1 MKRIIIILMAFAPS
15 LLFSQTKVEEFANV
29 VSNAKVL
36 YDKGNVKE
44 ALSLVKDNK
53 KTFEQIAGGKLLY
66 HKMLGGYYAT
76 LSQNDKAEK
85 EFLAIISDVSISAS
99 EKDKAEAY
107 FGIASACLSRGDLRK
122 AEEAF
127 LQSYQTYQ
135 KPGLENDPYA
145 RNVQAGLGLTYYLLK
160 DYAKARRYFTNAK
173 YLYEKNLDF
182 SLEYVKC
189 LSNYSLVLNEQKD
202 FFWAKCMID
211 VARNSLRQLPNAHR
225 MGIILPVISSMS
237 TIYADMGY
245 YDESIGII
253 QEGLALCDNP
263 NSPQA
268 VLLYNNLA
276 VHAIIRKDYITSVK
290 LLTKC
295 LSLADATQKEELM
308 FNLAY
313 AQWLAK
319 DEEASTTI
327 KNLSESIINDV
338 SSKFCF
344 LSNTEREKY
353 WNYYSPY
360 IYVLNSWLAQG
371 KGEQNNACLY
381 NNALFA
387 KGLLLRTSNRIRERI
402 ANSESSEA
410 KEQYEELMALQ
421 KRLGQQTL
429 SNDSAQQ
436 IQERINTIDKNLT
449 KLVQGYVSSANL
461 RKEYDWHSIKRA
473 LGTNDCAIEFMM
485 IPAWEGDSINPDFD
499 YYAAIIKSD
508 SDSPMLVKL
517 ARESEINSILGKS
530 KSLPL
535 NRYITNLYKWGSR
548 TQGEKIYKKI
558 WEPLEAALKGIK
570 NIYYSPVGVLNT
582 ISFNAIAKD
591 TVYIGKEYNLFQL
604 TSTAQIEQV
613 KENNKG
619 MALSTAL
626 VYGGVLYDANENDLV
641 AESRN
646 YTLVNHITWNVKD
659 EENESTRGGWG
670 YLPGTKLEAE
680 TINSKLDSAGI
691 HSTLISGFKANEESF
706 KNKTNGNDLI
716 HIATHG
722 FFLADK
728 KEVALNPFVQG
739 HRSIDTEPNAM
750 IRSGLLLAG
759 ANRTWTGKH
768 VIPSIEDGILTAE
781 EISNVNLAGTK
792 LVVLSACETGLGEI
806 KSSEGVFGLQRAFK
820 LAGVQSLIMS
830 LWKVDDNA
838 TMQLMNTFYGNW
850 IGGMSKH
857 DAFNNAIEK
866 IREQYKSPYYWAAFV
881 MLD

>member
-53 KTFEQIAGGKLLY
+53 KTFEQITGGKLLY
-66 HKMLGGYYAT
+66 HKLLGGYYAT
-76 LSQNDKAEK
+76 LSQNGKAEK

-122 AEEAF
+122 AEEGF

-145 RNVQAGLGLTYYLLK
+145 RNIQAGLGLTYYLLR
-160 DYAKARRYFTNAK
+160 DYAKASQYFTNAK

-189 LSNYSLVLNEQKD
+189 LSNYALVLNEQKD

-211 VARNSLRQLPNAHR
+211 VARNSLRQLPDAHR
-225 MGIILPVISSMS
+225 MGTILPVISSMS

-276 VHAIIRKDYITSVK
+276 VHAIIRKDYRTSVK

-353 WNYYSPY
+353 WNYYSQY
-360 IYVLNSWLAQG
+360 IYVLNSWLTQN
-371 KGEQNNACLY
+371 KGEQDNACLY

-387 KGLLLRTSNRIRERI
+387 KGLLLRTSTRIRERI

-429 SNDSAQQ
+429 SNDSVQQ

-473 LGTNDCAIEFMM
+473 LGTNECAIEFMM

-517 ARESEINSILGKS
+517 ARESEINSIFGKS

-548 TQGEKIYKKI
+548 TQAEKIYKKI
-558 WEPLEAALKGIK
+558 WEPLEVALKGIN

-646 YTLVNHITWNVKD
+646 YTTGNHITWNVKD

-759 ANRTWTGKH
+759 ANRTWTGNH

-781 EISNVNLAGTK
+781 EISNVNLSGTK